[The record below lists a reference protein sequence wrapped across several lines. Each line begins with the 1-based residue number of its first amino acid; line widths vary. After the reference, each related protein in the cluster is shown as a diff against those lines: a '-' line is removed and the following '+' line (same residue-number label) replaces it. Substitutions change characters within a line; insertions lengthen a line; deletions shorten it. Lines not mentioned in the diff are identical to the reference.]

1 MAAKVKKVEGKDRGN
16 VLIYALST
24 CIWCRKTKNLLKDLN
39 IAYSYIDVDLLEEE
53 ERKKVLKDL
62 KKFNPAKGFPTIVIN
77 NKDAV
82 IGFDENKIRDYF
94 EE

>member
-1 MAAKVKKVEGKDRGN
+1 MAAKVKKVEGKDKGN

-39 IAYSYIDVDLLEEE
+39 VAYGYIDVDLLGEE

-62 KKFNPAKGFPTIVIN
+62 EKFNPRKGFPTIVIN